1 MRALLAA
8 VLVTAG
14 AARAAAG
21 DAELLFPA
29 GDAPARLRLEVTADG
44 RSPERAWAAFLDRL
58 FTHFD
63 RDGDGSLSPAEA
75 ARVFPLP
82 LPGGREVAM
91 DFAAL
96 DTDHDGKGSRAEF
109 RAFYRSRGFTPVV
122 VITRPAPPE
131 ALALGE
137 ALFRHLDRDGDG
149 RLSAAELR
157 QALALLRRFDEDEDE
172 VLTAAELLAPAAPGA
187 ALSPAGLRAVAV
199 TEGATSAPVLRLPAG
214 GKPALAGGGPFQLSP
229 DGSRLRVPGGTCA
242 VTVTADDP
250 VAGFRAAR
258 GFYLAQFKAAAGER
272 AAEKKLFEDDP
283 AARVLA
289 GLFDAADRDGDG
301 KLTLAE
307 LEAFFD
313 LVELGVACR
322 VVVTVTDRG
331 RNLFDLFDTDSDGR
345 LDLAELTRAAR
356 VLPDEL
362 AREGPLD
369 RAAVPASYR
378 LTVGRGPVA
387 ASFGPVPFGSA
398 RPKPPAAPP
407 AARGPR
413 WFRAMDRNGDGY
425 VSRLEFLGPPAL
437 FAKLDRDG
445 DGRISPEEAER
456 ADREATRH

>member
-1 MRALLAA
+1 VRALLAA

-14 AARAAAG
+14 AARGAAG
-21 DAELLFPA
+21 DAGLVFPDGA
-29 GDAPARLRLEVTADG
+29 APARLRLEVLADG
-44 RSPERAWAAFLDRL
+44 QPPDRAWAAFLDRL

-96 DTDHDGKGSRAEF
+96 DTDRDGKGSRAEF
-109 RAFYRSRGFTPVV
+109 RAFYRSRGFTPVAV
-122 VITRPAPPE
+122 VTRPAPPE

-157 QALALLRRFDEDEDE
+157 QAPALLRRFDEDEDE
-172 VLTAAELLAPAAPGA
+172 VLTAAELLGPAPGR
-187 ALSPAGLRAVAV
+187 ALQPAGLRVAPAP
-199 TEGATSAPVLRLPAG
+199 EGAAPTAVLRLPVG
-214 GKPALAGGGPFQLSP
+214 GKPSLTGGGPFRLSP

-242 VTVTADDP
+242 VTVAADDP

-258 GFYLAQFKAAAGER
+258 RFYLAQFKAAAGEQ

-331 RNLFDLFDTDSDGR
+331 RNLFDLFDANSDGR

-362 AREGPLD
+362 ARERPLD

-378 LTVGRGPVA
+378 LAVGRGPVA

-398 RPKPPAAPP
+398 RPGPPAAPP

-425 VSRLEFLGPPAL
+425 VSRLEFVGPPEL

-456 ADREATRH
+456 ADREASPH